1 MLAAPASVSP
11 FICRGRLP
19 RTHAYLLWRGRRCAR
34 FGEESQPEEMAVDFT
49 NAPLLPRVQQ
59 LPRPEPVYLTP
70 ARMRVLELFLAELNR
85 RLTPFVTPVEPE
97 VRW

>member
-1 MLAAPASVSP
+1 M
-11 FICRGRLP
+11 
-19 RTHAYLLWRGRRCAR
+19 
-34 FGEESQPEEMAVDFT
+34 DFT